1 MTTFNSAFD
10 ETRPFSDMA
19 VQIDL
24 TANVA
29 QSFTIAGTTADKYR
43 CQFSFPYNG
52 NVWVGF
58 GVAATTPSGG
68 TPTECDN
75 IELRPDSRYVRGGDV
90 LSFLSSANVADVG
103 FSLLQLPA

>member
-19 VQIDL
+19 IQIDL
-24 TANVA
+24 TATVA
-29 QSFTIAGTTADKYR
+29 QSYTIPGTTANKYR
-43 CQFSFPYNG
+43 CEFSFAYNA

-58 GVAATTPSGG
+58 NVTATTPSGG
-68 TPTECDN
+68 LPTACNN
-75 IELRPDSRYVRGGDV
+75 IELRPVARYVRGGDV
-90 LSFLSSANVADVG
+90 LSFISSVNAADVG